1 MKNNKSSDNT
11 LIKRNNLLALLK
23 SYGINRIS
31 PRALKKID
39 LLIRKEIE
47 EMGIV
52 LKEIIVIKGRKTLLE
67 EDIEDIVSKKE
78 IKEYPEI

>member
-47 EMGIV
+47 EIGIV